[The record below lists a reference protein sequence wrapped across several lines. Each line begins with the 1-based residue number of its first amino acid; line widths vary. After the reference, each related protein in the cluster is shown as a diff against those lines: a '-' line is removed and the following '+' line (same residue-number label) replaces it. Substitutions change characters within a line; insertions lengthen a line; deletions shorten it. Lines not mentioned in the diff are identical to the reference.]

1 MKKTMKHP
9 KALLLTVF
17 SFLLAS
23 QSAIAQYTPEVMDT
37 ATLGEQLTYVQE
49 RTRIYDG
56 FRAIREDIFQK
67 MKKNSLDSL
76 NGAKLEIATQNSE
89 LTERNVEIETL
100 NADLGRVKNERDQ
113 AIRTKDS
120 FTLLGIEMNKGVYS
134 TVLWI
139 IILVLALFGVAMFL
153 LFKRAHVVTS
163 QTNKELESLKEEYE
177 SHKKNSREKYEKL
190 VVTHHNEIMKLKR
203 S

>member
-1 MKKTMKHP
+1 MKKTMKHS
-9 KALLLTVF
+9 KAVILTVF
-17 SFLLAS
+17 SLFLVS
-23 QSAIAQYTPEVMDT
+23 QSVSAQNTPEVMDT
-37 ATLGEQLTYVQE
+37 ATLGEQLIYVQE

-76 NGAKLEIATQNSE
+76 NEAKLEIATQNSE

-120 FTLLGIEMNKGVYS
+120 FTLLGMEMNKGVYS

-153 LFKRAHVVTS
+153 LFKRAYVVTS
-163 QTNKELESLKEEYE
+163 QTNKELESIKEEYE
-177 SHKKNSREKYEKL
+177 SHKKNAREKYEKL